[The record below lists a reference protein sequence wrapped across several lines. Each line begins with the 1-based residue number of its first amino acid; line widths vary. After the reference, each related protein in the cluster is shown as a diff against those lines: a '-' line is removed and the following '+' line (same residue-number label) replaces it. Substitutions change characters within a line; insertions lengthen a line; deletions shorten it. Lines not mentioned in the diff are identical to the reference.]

1 MILFCWWWWL
11 WGLILFLLVLHCS
24 AKPSENRA
32 VKRKKEMA
40 AHRSVFPK
48 VPVLGTFSRN
58 ATFPITRWPF
68 ENICYQSVRTAAT
81 GMLSPTCDE
90 NLAPLCWIVFLR
102 PENIADKP
110 LFSLPWG
117 SGESSLEDA
126 SSQRVKNSIPTRVAL
141 RPSSQLLDLDF
152 LTSRSFTYF
161 CPRWFMVYR
170 WFMTHKF
177 VSYPWTFLLSY
188 LKGYSGTRPGLSPC
202 QPDYRLASR
211 CGGRESGME
220 MHFLHLSLKEVA

>member
-1 MILFCWWWWL
+1 
-11 WGLILFLLVLHCS
+11 
-24 AKPSENRA
+24 
-32 VKRKKEMA
+32 MA

-58 ATFPITRWPF
+58 ATFPIYKVTFWKHLLP
-68 ENICYQSVRTAAT
+68 ECEDGWVWGWLQHECYHQHVTKAWLLFAELFFCGQKT
-81 GMLSPTCDE
+81 G
-90 NLAPLCWIVFLR
+90 F
-102 PENIADKP
+102 IADKP
-110 LFSLPWG
+110 LFLLPCG